1 MKLWEGNNIFLP
13 ITHYPLPITHYP
25 LPITHYPLPITH
37 YPLPITHYPLPITHY
52 PLPITSK
59 PKSFFLK
66 GDRQILCSIKYFFIL
81 DTLISRHS
89 IDNNYL

>member
-1 MKLWEGNNIFLP
+1 MNKNLCFFVVAILATLFTTSAQAEEVSRKAADLMANSSLLP
-13 ITHYPLPITHYP
+13 TI
-25 LPITHYPLPITH
+25 
-37 YPLPITHYPLPITHY
+37 
-52 PLPITSK
+52 SK

-66 GDRQILCSIKYFFIL
+66 GDRQILCSIKYFFIP